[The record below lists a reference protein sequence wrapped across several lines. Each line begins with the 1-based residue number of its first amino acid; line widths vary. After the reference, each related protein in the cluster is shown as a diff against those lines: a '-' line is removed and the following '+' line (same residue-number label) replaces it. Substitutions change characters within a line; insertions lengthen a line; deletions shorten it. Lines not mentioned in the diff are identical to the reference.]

1 MLLSVELGRGEQKQ
15 TDIQLLSLIS
25 IMDLISRSE
34 EIAKCSMV
42 IKNLIMMNLSISFV
56 LI

>member
-1 MLLSVELGRGEQKQ
+1 MLLSVELGRGDRSKH
-15 TDIQLLSLIS
+15 TQLLSLIG
-25 IMDLISRSE
+25 IMDIISRSE